1 MLGQKNVR
9 AKKWWGKKMVGQ
21 KDGGAKIGGKSD
33 RRIGIS
39 GRLAIISGPDF
50 F

>member
-21 KDGGAKIGGKSD
+21 KLGGKVIAELGSAVD
-33 RRIGIS
+33 
-39 GRLAIISGPDF
+39 
-50 F
+50 